1 MAHVSEYGS
10 EKKMAEGGND
20 AELLKEKANKY
31 FKGNLTD
38 LSSQWLLSAAC
49 NRDRCDL

>member
-1 MAHVSEYGS
+1 MAYGSEYGS

-31 FKGNLTD
+31 FKGNTTH
-38 LSSQWLLSAAC
+38 LSSQWIISVGF
-49 NRDRCDL
+49 NRHMCYC